1 MTMISTSHKN
11 FTASPGL
18 ATALHA
24 VWRAILWPFAAI
36 HARAELAR
44 LAELS
49 DFELRDIGLSRQDLR
64 DVSGLP
70 LGADPTQRLAQ
81 TVAQTRR
88 ARRR

>member
-11 FTASPGL
+11 FTASSGL
-18 ATALHA
+18 AKPCMLFGGPP
-24 VWRAILWPFAAI
+24 WPFAAI

-70 LGADPTQRLAQ
+70 LGADPMQRLAQ